1 MKERPSGFHFLA
13 GKEQNMYKLLIADD
27 ARISREGLKKTISW
41 ENFGITVVGLAKDG
55 FEAYE
60 MIRLHAPDI
69 VISDI
74 RMPGLNGIELLE
86 KSRKLFPG
94 IVFILLSAYGE
105 FEYAQPAMELGVKY
119 YLLKP
124 CPQAKLEKIL
134 KDITAEL
141 SARAASSPDKGTPLL
156 AAASGTPSG
165 ASLIK
170 QVLTYVDAHY
180 QDSNL
185 SLKYIAAHITY
196 TNPDYLGRL
205 FKTHAGQKFS
215 DYLMTKRLEYAKSL
229 IISNADLKVYEICQ
243 LCGYGNNTEYFSQLF
258 KKYTGVSPYDY
269 KKKGPS

>member
-1 MKERPSGFHFLA
+1 
-13 GKEQNMYKLLIADD
+13 MYKLLIADD
-27 ARISREGLKKTISW
+27 ARISREGLNKTISW
-41 ENFGITVVGLAKDG
+41 ENLGISVVGLAKDG

-86 KSRKLFPG
+86 KSRKLFPD

-134 KDITAEL
+134 TDVTEELASRFAAPTAGPNQGIAL
-141 SARAASSPDKGTPLL
+141 SEGSM
-156 AAASGTPSG
+156 SGS
-165 ASLIK
+165 SLIK
-170 QVLTYVDAHY
+170 QVLAYVDSHF

-185 SLKYIAAHITY
+185 NLKYIAAHITY
-196 TNPDYLGRL
+196 TNSDYLGRL
-205 FKTHAGQKFS
+205 FKTQTGKKFS
-215 DYLMTKRLEYAKSL
+215 DYLMGKRMEYAKTL
-229 IISNADLKVYEICQ
+229 IDSNTDLKVYEICQ
-243 LCGYGNNTEYFSQLF
+243 LCGYGHNTEYFSQLF

-269 KKKGPS
+269 KKKG